1 MGAALGAFIKQQA
14 VQQVAMKSLQTFF
27 YTGLVGAIS
36 LPMAI
41 NTAIRATLGSK
52 WSVALRRAQDAG
64 RMLARLLLQGCHGGR
79 PVTLVGIGMGARV
92 VFHALLELSRAA
104 ASGGAGRGAVE
115 AAVLLGAPVS
125 CRPERWAAA
134 RSAVAGRLV
143 NAYSVNDWS
152 LSILFRAHS
161 AGSLYTAA
169 AGCWRVGLP
178 GVEDVNVSRLVR
190 STEDYVGR
198 LGDVLEAINMV

>member
-1 MGAALGAFIKQQA
+1 M
-14 VQQVAMKSLQTFF
+14 
-27 YTGLVGAIS
+27 
-36 LPMAI
+36 
-41 NTAIRATLGSK
+41 
-52 WSVALRRAQDAG
+52 
-64 RMLARLLLQGCHGGR
+64 
-79 PVTLVGIGMGARV
+79 
-92 VFHALLELSRAA
+92 
-104 ASGGAGRGAVE
+104 
-115 AAVLLGAPVS
+115 
-125 CRPERWAAA
+125 
-134 RSAVAGRLV
+134 V

-190 STEDYVGR
+190 STEDYVER